1 MYESVIGGL
10 WAGGAVEWEVTT
22 HKTPVPHRAVAS
34 KARKQNPSSSMPS
47 SSGVAM
53 APAGGGD
60 EVGESGGP
68 SKRHRVERRDGGGKG
83 TL

>member
-22 HKTPVPHRAVAS
+22 HKTPLPHRAVAS
-34 KARKQNPSSSMPS
+34 KARKQNLSSSTP